1 MGCCGWEVVVLM
13 KRGKPLKRTP
23 LKRGSSS
30 LKRTPL
36 KSKTQLKAKT
46 PLNYRSAK
54 TKEVY
59 KSRRK
64 IVRDMLEEY
73 SECQACVIIAVYDR
87 QQEKSKNWND
97 RPSNRYGVIMARK
110 PVDIHELI
118 NRSQGGS
125 ILENK
130 NLMAVC
136 RECHMRITENPKE
149 AELLGLHLPSWCDKD
164 EHFKEAARVRNCW
177 QRGFSSLPFWL
188 EQ

>member
-1 MGCCGWEVVVLM
+1 M

-23 LKRGSSS
+23 LNRGTSS

-36 KSKTQLKAKT
+36 QAKT
-46 PLNYRSAK
+46 PLKSKTRLNFRSAK

-64 IVRDMLEEY
+64 IVRDMLALN
-73 SECQACVIIAVYDR
+73 SECQACIIIAVYDR